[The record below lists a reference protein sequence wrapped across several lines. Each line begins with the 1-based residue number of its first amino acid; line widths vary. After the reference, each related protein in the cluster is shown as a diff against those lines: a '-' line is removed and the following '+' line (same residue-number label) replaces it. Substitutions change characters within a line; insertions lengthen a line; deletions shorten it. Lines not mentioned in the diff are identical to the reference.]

1 MKYYYF
7 KKPNSAAHIWL
18 VDDTACRMYS
28 TGGIRKTG
36 RVYDHPSGRRI
47 CQLCSKVDSKKVEL
61 KDLVIYL

>member
-7 KKPNSAAHIWL
+7 KKPSSAAHIWL

-36 RVYDHPSGRRI
+36 KVYDHPAGRRI
-47 CQLCSKVDSKKVEL
+47 CQMCSRAEPEKIEL
-61 KDLVIYL
+61 RDATIYL